1 MLILLAARG
10 VEIIIIGPLPCFLVR
25 KCCNDQGHIINFED
39 SNYGRMIGEA
49 VKEVGIHLRNL
60 LHMRRIKVAKIV
72 NPAVLIG
79 FTGPERMYP
88 REKLV
93 I

>member
-49 VKEVGIHLRNL
+49 VKEVGILLRNL
-60 LHMRRIKVAKIV
+60 LLLHNR
-72 NPAVLIG
+72 VLLH
-79 FTGPERMYP
+79 R
-88 REKLV
+88 L
-93 I
+93 

>member
-1 MLILLAARG
+1 M
-10 VEIIIIGPLPCFLVR
+10 EIIIIGPLPCFLVR

-72 NPAVLIG
+72 LIG